1 MRSQIRNLNES
12 RPFYS
17 RPCAAPVPR
26 ACCSWGLQL
35 ASWLLCALR
44 GSRRHQQPV
53 CCFQVLDDSWDR
65 PSLQEMLMLMR
76 MQRRKILWVFIDLG
90 FFWGDG
96 CLAVTSLKQD
106 VKYFL
111 YSWVLLFVFFFFLHQ
126 KCFISAWD
134 SPGSSKARMMLQY
147 KAICSL
153 PWFTS
158 ISLIPRLSKLLHG
171 CWLQ

>member
-111 YSWVLLFVFFFFLHQ
+111 YSWVLLFVFFFFPPSKMFYFCLGFSWQLKSQNDASIQSDLLFAVIHQ
-126 KCFISAWD
+126 HKFNT
-134 SPGSSKARMMLQY
+134 K
-147 KAICSL
+147 
-153 PWFTS
+153 T
-158 ISLIPRLSKLLHG
+158 
-171 CWLQ
+171 